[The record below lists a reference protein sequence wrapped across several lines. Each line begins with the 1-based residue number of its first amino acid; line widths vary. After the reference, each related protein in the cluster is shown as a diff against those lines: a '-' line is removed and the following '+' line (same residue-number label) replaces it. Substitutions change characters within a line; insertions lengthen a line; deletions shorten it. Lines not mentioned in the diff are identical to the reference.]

1 MRFCVSAMLVFAFL
15 ILSIQGKAQQTTIS
29 PPQSVTDST
38 LTDSLT
44 WPVFRVRIAG
54 ESLRFDSIWSD
65 SLWIWSSPCDGP
77 SVVLRFEN
85 DEVFREKE
93 IPCQL
98 TLESYPPIG
107 LDAEEPT
114 PSNGT
119 KSLLFE
125 NQADYSVSME
135 IHRSQ
140 LDSMPASSLLGRCFP
155 LISERAYQSWLH
167 EVNAATF
174 ESEKCRAIA
183 ERQHQSCLTPAQVV
197 QLLNLIP
204 SEDRRLTILENLVPH
219 TDRVNELPINS
230 LFHLQMFREKAEGL
244 TQ

>member
-1 MRFCVSAMLVFAFL
+1 MRFCDLAILAFAFL
-15 ILSIQGKAQQTTIS
+15 TFSIQGKAQQTTTS
-29 PPQSVTDST
+29 PPPSVTDST
-38 LTDSLT
+38 LTDSLS

-54 ESLRFDSIWSD
+54 ESLRLDSIWSD
-65 SLWIWSSPCDGP
+65 SLWVWSSPCDGP

-85 DEVFREKE
+85 EEVFHEKK

-98 TLESYPPIG
+98 PLAPSSPIE

-114 PSNGT
+114 ASNGT
-119 KSLLFE
+119 KSLLYE
-125 NQADYSVSME
+125 NPANYSVSME

-140 LDSMPASSLLGRCFP
+140 LDSMPASSILGRCFP
-155 LISERAYQSWLH
+155 LISEHAYQNWLH

-204 SEDRRLTILENLVPH
+204 SEDRRLTILESLLPH

>member
-1 MRFCVSAMLVFAFL
+1 MRFSDLA
-15 ILSIQGKAQQTTIS
+15 ILACTLLTLAIQGKAQQTRVS
-29 PPQSVTDST
+29 PTPSVAKPS
-38 LTDSLT
+38 LTDSLS
-44 WPVFRVRIAG
+44 WPVLRVRVAG
-54 ESLRFDSIWSD
+54 DALLLDSIWSD

-77 SVVLRFEN
+77 SVILRFEN
-85 DEVFREKE
+85 DEVFREKKL
-93 IPCQL
+93 PCQIPF
-98 TLESYPPIG
+98 EPQPVIG
-107 LDAEEPT
+107 LDDQEPT

-119 KSLLFE
+119 EPLVYD
-125 NQADYSVSME
+125 NQPDYSISME

-140 LDSMPASSLLGRCFP
+140 LDSMPVSPLSGRCFP

-183 ERQHQSCLTPAQVV
+183 ERQHQSCLTSAQVV

-204 SEDRRLTILENLVPH
+204 SEDRRLTILEILLPH
-219 TDRVNELPINS
+219 TDRVNQLPVNS